1 MKAVKKIFRK
11 DNPESDVDTNG
22 SDPEGSDI
30 NTSNP
35 KTDMTLHFQNNS
47 PAEQMIATATDSAP
61 DPEIS
66 IALVSPLK
74 PDPESLSESAPK
86 STTIRKNTPSPQP
99 IKALQGLFSKLRP
112 HSGVSSESDA
122 QCFVEDP
129 VDQSSEKVAQP
140 DGEISQVTYT
150 QEQSDSCIKSDCHE
164 EMTPEIY
171 ADYAEAS
178 REAMGVSTDTM
189 EQQKTEE
196 ASSKSK
202 GFLKLPYISTG
213 SEDILQNG
221 PGAPDQENTSDEI
234 SREPLEIKMNV
245 CATIKRNILP
255 SILCGSSKTGPGP
268 EQEGKIQGKIKNF
281 VRSTLG
287 KKEPQKTTRT
297 SAKTSQ
303 TETHPS
309 PALVDDKG
317 GNTEDELSKTLA
329 LKAGSDRTQV
339 RRHVSKEAV
348 RKKPHHPMQ
357 QPGNTKTRELT
368 SKPQSVNV
376 GDSHRDQSA
385 SVPPVGPAEHRNKR
399 HSVTQSQSTRRNTR
413 HPAQESSAGIH
424 TTRDTSKHAFE
435 SRTEPSGKPHPSVAS
450 NRAQAKDINK
460 ETQQDRETQESNR
473 ATTRKST
480 TIEKTE
486 RTYPPTA
493 SGTVTNRRQ
502 KSVSSDTTTNQ
513 SQPSR
518 SESRKERNAGS
529 TEIPLR
535 KPSISDRAKSMESTK
550 RRNSTFNAAQAHK
563 PVKKTS
569 KDQTNHSSSR
579 RKTSTAE
586 EGHSSTQRSAADS
599 MVQSPAVQDKGQ
611 KLRQEDSGRVKDNER
626 RRSSAGKTKPAPAD
640 QDTAGKTKPAPADQD
655 TAEDKA
661 QGPSSKKKPASAS
674 AKNQNQHAEDLA
686 TVVPDNRQVGL
697 RGSKERNTILCSKTT
712 DTKTTESCQHQ
723 NMINNKTIESEAME
737 EQQEILNLVA
747 PKMPTVTRDVEHAKD
762 GGVFV
767 SDESPKV
774 AQIKEHDQKRFQ
786 QPDERTS
793 MILNKITQ
801 VEPSESQRTKVEE
814 CSEGH
819 SKELHPPEDSNRVE
833 ERNKKSTYMQDDV
846 AQGGYH
852 KPISLEP
859 YEHQKSICFNNTKI
873 DTPEE
878 QLENLRPGQAQSE
891 SKAQMESPKS
901 PSLTCSSDQ
910 SHQVLDSDTD
920 HVEHPAEIP
929 LVDGP
934 EEPLIETQTKV
945 SIPEKLTTD
954 PADLITVTNLS
965 FTWDTDSITKNPEE
979 IQLVY
984 DNTDDDVSIP
994 EQLTDPADLSSSRDT
1009 EDSQT
1014 KQAEFQLVDRA
1025 DNDGM
1030 LFKNYPQ
1037 ILLTS
1042 SLCLIS
1048 PLWTQ
1053 KTSRQNQKRFSW
1065 SKTVLMM
1072 MLTTDSA
1079 DFITMTNFSS
1089 PQDTEDINTI
1099 QEEIQL
1105 IGDSADDDV
1114 SLSEKFTTDPTVIG
1128 TDLSST
1134 VDREDI
1140 QIKPEEIQLIQDAV
1154 DDDVSIAQQLTT
1166 DSTDFIT
1173 VTNCSSTLDTEDMNT
1188 NQEEIQLIEES
1199 ADDDVSIPE
1208 QFTTDPAS
1216 FIIVTDHSSPIE
1228 TNDINTKPEEIQ
1240 RVQDSVDDHEGSQ
1253 GTQDK
1258 YSMINSEHAQTD
1270 LPKPAQEP
1278 EIVEAEDS
1286 SMRTVTP
1293 EDQLGLEKYN
1303 VIQNEVSQDRMQ
1315 SPLTTKSRRVQ
1326 FTDSIRI
1333 GTKSMKD
1340 LHGDQ
1345 EDISKRRPTSFHDQ
1359 KQNQTTFIPCKLPA
1373 VTCSHATSSAA
1384 QVKSLALIQPSKR
1397 AKGPH
1402 GMSTEKKPGLLD
1414 QNQSPVIACY
1424 RIDHTVDPTLAA
1436 QEFSYSSAG
1445 FNTTT
1450 VLRSFQEVHVKL
1462 QRGKKRNGMELSKTV
1477 QESPDEQPTDTNGMK
1492 ESKTMK
1498 NQQGMPKPVPVNL
1511 RRIKVKPSMERITT
1525 LDDKKE
1531 EREPVIISNTGDL
1544 YSGIDH
1550 AKDLDT
1556 VTPSEPL
1563 TEAQMNGFRAIFD
1576 LFTKDHTGFISTTG
1590 FTTTLNTI
1598 GITLKPADIH
1608 LALKKAGCNE
1618 DGLVGFQ
1625 GFVSVLT
1632 DTQHFSKCVNE
1643 PEDITVTVFYKAI
1656 TKMLDSGMLPVS
1668 TRDEILKYYHNK
1680 TQRLIHRVG
1689 TSTLG
1694 HGQPVKSW
1702 RTIEIEDRIRQLSI
1716 KHPGAETME
1725 MITPV
1730 KIEVNLT
1737 LQERKHLSFEEI
1749 DHINL
1754 ECRGGVRRFRYDLT
1768 NNLVQASGLA
1778 ELRGLPAALLPAP
1791 APAPPELQRRL
1802 QHLLLVLERRRRQH
1816 GGADRTDPG
1825 TPALLCADACFERAR
1840 PHSQK
1845 RPHES
1850 PSTCPIRRATR
1861 VVTASQSEP
1870 EERPLS
1876 GAHLHED
1883 PAMISSSP
1891 PAFCL

>member
-11 DNPESDVDTNG
+11 DNPESDVDTSG

-112 HSGVSSESDA
+112 RSGVSSESDA

-221 PGAPDQENTSDEI
+221 PGASDQENTSDEI

-357 QPGNTKTRELT
+357 QPSNTKTRELP

-376 GDSHRDQSA
+376 GDSHKDQSA

-399 HSVTQSQSTRRNTR
+399 HSVTQSQSTRRNTRHSVTRSQSTRRNTR

-460 ETQQDRETQESNR
+460 QTQQDRETQESNR

-535 KPSISDRAKSMESTK
+535 KPSISDRAQSMESTK

-563 PVKKTS
+563 PVKKPS

-655 TAEDKA
+655 TAGKTKPAPADQDTAGKTKPAPADQDTAEAKA

-697 RGSKERNTILCSKTT
+697 RGSKERNTMLCSKTT

-723 NMINNKTIESEAME
+723 NMINNKTIESEDME

-747 PKMPTVTRDVEHAKD
+747 PQMPTVTRLTCCIDKKENQEPVIVINTNDLERDVEHAKD

-793 MILNKITQ
+793 MILNKIAQ

-859 YEHQKSICFNNTKI
+859 YEHQKSICFNNRKI
-873 DTPEE
+873 DNPEE

-984 DNTDDDVSIP
+984 NNTDDDVSIP
-994 EQLTDPADLSSSRDT
+994 EQLTDPADLSSSPDT

-1025 DNDGM
+1025 DDDVSIPEQ
-1030 LFKNYPQ
+1030 L
-1037 ILLTS
+1037 S
-1042 SLCLIS
+1042 
-1048 PLWTQ
+1048 
-1053 KTSRQNQKRFSW
+1053 
-1065 SKTVLMM
+1065 
-1072 MLTTDSA
+1072 TDPA
-1079 DFITMTNFSS
+1079 DFITVSDLSTVG
-1089 PQDTEDINTI
+1089 TEDIPTKP
-1099 QEEIQL
+1099 EEIQL
-1105 IGDSADDDV
+1105 VQDSVDDDV

-1286 SMRTVTP
+1286 LNEDSLVTP

-1340 LHGDQ
+1340 LHEDQ

-1373 VTCSHATSSAA
+1373 VTCSLATSSAA

-1397 AKGPH
+1397 AKGLH

-1462 QRGKKRNGMELSKTV
+1462 QRGKKRNGMELSKAV
-1477 QESPDEQPTDTNGMK
+1477 QGKTLKPIQQSQKAQPKDSSRRNSSKKSTSITEDRPKRSYQPIEDNKRSKLVQSEVFQHGSNMCVHSESPDEQPTDTNGMK

-1576 LFTKDHTGFISTTG
+1576 LFTKDDTGFISTTG

-1598 GITLKPADIH
+1598 GITLKPADIR
-1608 LALKKAGCNE
+1608 LALKKAGC
-1618 DGLVGFQ
+1618 
-1625 GFVSVLT
+1625 
-1632 DTQHFSKCVNE
+1632 NE

-1680 TQRLIHRVG
+1680 TQRLIHRAGRPRDAGGHVLTYYSKVAHLLG
-1689 TSTLG
+1689 LSRHQLLNYIKPAAETDQRNPYLQKPCLSSTNPTST
-1694 HGQPVKSW
+1694 P
-1702 RTIEIEDRIRQLSI
+1702 
-1716 KHPGAETME
+1716 
-1725 MITPV
+1725 
-1730 KIEVNLT
+1730 
-1737 LQERKHLSFEEI
+1737 
-1749 DHINL
+1749 
-1754 ECRGGVRRFRYDLT
+1754 
-1768 NNLVQASGLA
+1768 
-1778 ELRGLPAALLPAP
+1778 
-1791 APAPPELQRRL
+1791 
-1802 QHLLLVLERRRRQH
+1802 
-1816 GGADRTDPG
+1816 
-1825 TPALLCADACFERAR
+1825 
-1840 PHSQK
+1840 
-1845 RPHES
+1845 
-1850 PSTCPIRRATR
+1850 
-1861 VVTASQSEP
+1861 
-1870 EERPLS
+1870 
-1876 GAHLHED
+1876 
-1883 PAMISSSP
+1883 
-1891 PAFCL
+1891 